1 MHVCQWHQIQVK
13 YKNRIKPVKPLKHT
27 WKCVGLLKT
36 VTTVIHTACRLCF
49 LLCSRHK
56 RQLNIKIKWYWWNYR
71 NKDKM
76 WQTKINFIW
85 FINLFHKNHTAFG
98 LKIPNPPIGGCG
110 LDTDDTI
117 TSRLQRILW
126 HIWASPLFST
136 DRRICLSQLTS
147 VSHTACRLVKKH
159 LSPRGHI
166 ITLYVIYRPNTLIT
180 HYSIGQY
187 VHVDLDFLKNLS
199 IHVMSG
205 SAPPHT
211 SPLVIHRVDFS

>member
-1 MHVCQWHQIQVK
+1 MGRDSSEFLVFWTCFQAFPFPNWCIFVNGIRFK
-13 YKNRIKPVKPLKHT
+13 LSTKNRIKPVKPLKHT

-166 ITLYVIYRPNTLIT
+166 ITLTS
-180 HYSIGQY
+180 SIGLILWL
-187 VHVDLDFLKNLS
+187 H
-199 IHVMSG
+199 II
-205 SAPPHT
+205 A
-211 SPLVIHRVDFS
+211 